1 MVQYSNDNPAFQSRV
16 FEKMKIEVDES
27 SYGLLVDQVNLN
39 TGKTQIYRTQVRYN
53 INTGQAYPKKLR
65 GKYKY
70 QQEKRIIRL
79 RTY

>member
-39 TGKTQIYRTQVRYN
+39 TGKT
-53 INTGQAYPKKLR
+53 
-65 GKYKY
+65 
-70 QQEKRIIRL
+70 
-79 RTY
+79 